1 MEVTVVTHT
10 IFAMIFMYGTYLWGV
25 KSTSAQLSEAII
37 GALLKGLEEE
47 GLIKT
52 REDADGDTEI
62 LKPLTWETK

>member
-1 MEVTVVTHT
+1 MELTIITHT
-10 IFAMIFMYGTYLWGV
+10 IVALSAMYATYLWGV

-52 REDADGDTEI
+52 IEDADGDTEI